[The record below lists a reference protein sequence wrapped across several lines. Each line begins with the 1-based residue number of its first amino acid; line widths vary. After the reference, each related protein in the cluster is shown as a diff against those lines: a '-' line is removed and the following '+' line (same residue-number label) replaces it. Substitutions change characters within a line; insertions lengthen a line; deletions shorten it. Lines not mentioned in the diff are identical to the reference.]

1 MLWDQIMTTWRWRR
15 AQIEA
20 GSLECVMEDL
30 EPSSASEPP
39 FGALSIEALDP
50 RYNACSNLVGW
61 DEGA

>member
-1 MLWDQIMTTWRWRR
+1 
-15 AQIEA
+15 
-20 GSLECVMEDL
+20 MEDL